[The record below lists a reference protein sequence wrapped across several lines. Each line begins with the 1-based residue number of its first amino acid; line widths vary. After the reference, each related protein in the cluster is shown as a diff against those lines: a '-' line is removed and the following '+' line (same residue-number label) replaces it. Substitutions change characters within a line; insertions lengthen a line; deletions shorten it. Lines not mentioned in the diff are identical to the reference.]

1 MGLPIYPE
9 GTWKTVHAWFCL
21 MRYYSKGYPQGLQGS
36 PTDVTTSCI
45 SCVHAS
51 PNPQVYALN
60 DRSRGLKTS
69 EHVSSQKKKFAKIWR
84 SHRALESALIP
95 LVMLLNLQSNTEQRI
110 CEKNTQ
116 NTEYAKKIYPEH
128 RIAMILLLRE
138 KCSQASSRGQPP
150 IEQSSITK
158 QDTILLAGS
167 LYPLYMTHTCNT
179 TGQYRGFY

>member
-9 GTWKTVHAWFCL
+9 GTWKTVRARFCL

-51 PNPQVYALN
+51 PNPQIYALN
-60 DRSRGLKTS
+60 DRSRGLKTP
-69 EHVSSQKKKFAKIWR
+69 EHVSSPKKNFSKFGDPTEPWKVLW
-84 SHRALESALIP
+84 SHLLCFLTCKVIP
-95 LVMLLNLQSNTEQRI
+95 NREYAR
-110 CEKNTQ
+110 KNTQ

-158 QDTILLAGS
+158 IRHDAPHRELLS
-167 LYPLYMTHTCNT
+167 YIYDS
-179 TGQYRGFY
+179 YK